1 MNYDLLFESVGLANR
16 KTGQIFRNSAGDE
29 LVFQSLEFYPDSGS
43 ASSPEELDQ
52 FIEDQEVILGQA
64 IEWTNIANPKMLGVG
79 IAHFIDTQ
87 GNNRYFG
94 RYFQKINPSRSQNNW
109 PNSEI
114 PGGYMYQGTAARKTA
129 SGLMPQDVLK
139 NMTSLYPE
147 DILDQVIDKFGED
160 NVLTDVTRRLVNGS
174 PLPIRFDGTG
184 IEFTAFRDY
193 FCEILQPIALL
204 RGQYS
209 GNAGEAAEKF
219 LQTKGFQNCVIDF
232 SSGKST
238 GLYDSLLTDAEG
250 RQIKVSTKGGGGAK
264 ASVKNLLDTVEEIER
279 TNKKF
284 LNQYKDTINLVKK
297 IKEAG
302 QADSPV
308 VLALDFDLINAK
320 EANIIREMRNNPDV
334 KLTPKL
340 QRLYDSKPGR
350 DPSQEVPFFRMIA
363 ALAVEVSKLVNENT
377 NFSTDARDIL
387 KNGALIQVYTRA
399 RMDGTNI
406 VLEDFNTVYP
416 TEEIRG
422 VYLDPQ
428 KVYYNTGIKGNFTFK
443 IDASGSGAPNL
454 DKPAE
459 EPVGEPG
466 ETTPTRPRRT
476 DVRPI
481 GAGRARR
488 GQENLGRER
497 R

>member
-147 DILDQVIDKFGED
+147 DILNQVIDKFGED

>member
-459 EPVGEPG
+459 EPAGEPV